1 MSNEQV
7 YLPSTTRDR
16 LQDLMKSRGVT
27 QTSLAE
33 AIGCSISMLS
43 RFCAG
48 QIDRLSD
55 ENIIR
60 IAKFF
65 NVSTDFILGVVDEPD
80 RKNYDISELGLSVQA
95 AKNLYSGKVN
105 SDVLNLLLT
114 NQRFADVT
122 YLIARYLNND
132 LAKGVAGMNSVFNI
146 AGAYLVG
153 QAKEENNPA
162 LMQGAR
168 DARLLKT
175 PIYQADVTT
184 IQTTFMQAVNEIK
197 KEHGADDSD
206 IKEAQALTKELMQEL
221 MGETGKGQ
229 DKPDLA
235 ISSEEASNALFD
247 AAAASGFIDPSIL
260 ENLRK
265 DFKDAFDSAAENA
278 KKNGS
283 ANHQ

>member
-1 MSNEQV
+1 MMEQV
-7 YLPSTTRDR
+7 YLPSKIHDR

-27 QTSLAE
+27 QTDLAA

-43 RFCAG
+43 RFISG
-48 QIDRLSD
+48 QIDKLSD

-132 LAKGVAGMNSVFNI
+132 LAKGVAGLNSVFNV
-146 AGAYLVG
+146 AGAYLAG

-197 KEHGADDSD
+197 KEHGADDSELKD
-206 IKEAQALTKELMQEL
+206 MQALTKEIAQQLLNE
-221 MGETGKGQ
+221 GVKGQ
-229 DKPDLA
+229 DTP
-235 ISSEEASNALFD
+235 I
-247 AAAASGFIDPSIL
+247 PSISPEEL
-260 ENLRK
+260 
-265 DFKDAFDSAAENA
+265 AEAIIGTTNTMGFVDPEVLDEMKKAYVGLFNNMIEKA
-278 KKNGS
+278 KENGS
-283 ANHQ
+283 ASHQ

>member
-1 MSNEQV
+1 
-7 YLPSTTRDR
+7 
-16 LQDLMKSRGVT
+16 MKSRGVT
-27 QTSLAE
+27 QSDLAA

-43 RFCAG
+43 RFISG

-132 LAKGVAGMNSVFNI
+132 LAKGVAGLNSVFNV
-146 AGAYLVG
+146 AGAYLAG

-197 KEHGADDSD
+197 KEHGADDSELKD
-206 IKEAQALTKELMQEL
+206 KQALTKEIAQQLLHEAV
-221 MGETGKGQ
+221 KGQ
-229 DKPDLA
+229 DTPNPSISPEELA
-235 ISSEEASNALFD
+235 NVIFG
-247 AAAASGFIDPSIL
+247 AAAASETIGAEEL
-260 ENLRK
+260 ENLK
-265 DFKDAFDSAAENA
+265 KAYIGVFNSMAENA

>member
-27 QTSLAE
+27 QTNLAE

-132 LAKGVAGMNSVFNI
+132 LAKGVAGLNSVFNV
-146 AGAYLVG
+146 AGAYLAG

-197 KEHGADDSD
+197 KEHGADDSGLKD
-206 IKEAQALTKELMQEL
+206 KQALTKEIAQQLLHEAV
-221 MGETGKGQ
+221 KGQ
-229 DKPDLA
+229 DTPNPSISPEELA
-235 ISSEEASNALFD
+235 NVIFG
-247 AAAASGFIDPSIL
+247 AAAASETIGAEEL
-260 ENLRK
+260 ENLK
-265 DFKDAFDSAAENA
+265 KAYIGVFNSMAEKA
-278 KKNGS
+278 KENGS

>member
-1 MSNEQV
+1 MMEQV

-55 ENIIR
+55 ENIVR

-80 RKNYDISELGLSVQA
+80 RKNYDISEPGLSVQA

-105 SDVLNLLLT
+105 SDVL
-114 NQRFADVT
+114 
-122 YLIARYLNND
+122 
-132 LAKGVAGMNSVFNI
+132 
-146 AGAYLVG
+146 
-153 QAKEENNPA
+153 
-162 LMQGAR
+162 
-168 DARLLKT
+168 
-175 PIYQADVTT
+175 
-184 IQTTFMQAVNEIK
+184 
-197 KEHGADDSD
+197 
-206 IKEAQALTKELMQEL
+206 
-221 MGETGKGQ
+221 
-229 DKPDLA
+229 
-235 ISSEEASNALFD
+235 
-247 AAAASGFIDPSIL
+247 
-260 ENLRK
+260 
-265 DFKDAFDSAAENA
+265 
-278 KKNGS
+278 KNGS

>member
-1 MSNEQV
+1 MEQV

-27 QTSLAE
+27 QSDLAA

-43 RFCAG
+43 RFISG
-48 QIDRLSD
+48 QIDKLSD

-132 LAKGVAGMNSVFNI
+132 LAKGVAGLNSVFNV
-146 AGAYLVG
+146 AGAYLAG

-197 KEHGADDSD
+197 KEHGADDSELKD
-206 IKEAQALTKELMQEL
+206 KQALTKEIAQQLLHEAV
-221 MGETGKGQ
+221 KGQ
-229 DKPDLA
+229 DTPNPSISPEELA
-235 ISSEEASNALFD
+235 NVIFG
-247 AAAASGFIDPSIL
+247 AAAASETIGAEEL
-260 ENLRK
+260 ENLK
-265 DFKDAFDSAAENA
+265 KAYIGVFNSAAENA